1 MRCSRHSC
9 WRSCR
14 ITGGWR
20 GQGCGYFPAAIPSCP
35 SQHVSS
41 TGSCVILPKRL
52 GSRSAYRPT
61 YCAIHLRRICMS
73 RAPISAQSKFYS
85 EQRHT
90 ANEQPAEAR
99 IAYRY
104 HPRFGEVVQ
113 IRRRL
118 ESGGIEFVVVLQPDG
133 SFACLPAWLIE
144 PAASRFGIGD
154 EAHFPLQI
162 LRSMRAEVE
171 ALLGF
176 LRSESKT
183 ETADNGAQI
192 RKSPTKSVRR
202 GDAAR
207 GAVAASEGRARRPRG
222 STAPR
227 DCRDAGRRKQRGERS

>member
-1 MRCSRHSC
+1 MHFATASRPICLSAVL
-9 WRSCR
+9 
-14 ITGGWR
+14 I
-20 GQGCGYFPAAIPSCP
+20 FA
-35 SQHVSS
+35 SS
-41 TGSCVILPKRL
+41 K
-52 GSRSAYRPT
+52 
-61 YCAIHLRRICMS
+61 H
-73 RAPISAQSKFYS
+73 FS

-99 IAYRY
+99 ITYRY

-133 SFACLPAWLIE
+133 SFACLPVWMIE
-144 PAASRFGIGD
+144 PAASRFEIGD
-154 EAHFPLQI
+154 EPHFPLQI
-162 LRSMRAEVE
+162 LRSMRAEVD

-192 RKSPTKSVRR
+192 RKSPTKPVRR

-207 GAVAASEGRARRPRG
+207 GAIPGSEGRARRSFG

-227 DCRDAGRRKQRGERS
+227 HRRDAGRRKKRGERP